1 MKRFYV
7 LLAFLVFGGGSIAL
21 SHAQQ
26 SPTVVPPLGIEKVK
40 ENLYL
45 ITGAGG
51 NTAVFL
57 TRLGVVVVDTKVPNN
72 GPAILEK
79 IRSVTSQPVTMV
91 INTHTHFDHVGSNE
105 AFTGKVEFVA
115 HRLTKANMERM
126 PAFQSEQGRQFLPSR
141 TFDDKMSLLSGADQI
156 DLYHFG
162 RGHTNGDTFVVFP
175 ALKTMHAGDLFPARQ
190 TPIMDGNN
198 GGSGVEYPRTL
209 AKAIAGIKGVETII
223 PGHSPVTDWKNF
235 VEFSGFI
242 QELVD
247 YGRQAKK
254 AGKTVDQAVADFKL
268 PERYAGYGLGRLK
281 ADLTIIYAET
291 D

>member
-1 MKRFYV
+1 MKRFCVLVAFV
-7 LLAFLVFGGGSIAL
+7 LLGGVSYAL
-21 SHAQQ
+21 Q
-26 SPTVVPPLGIEKVK
+26 SPTAGPPPLGIEKVK
-40 ENLYL
+40 ENLYM

-57 TRLGVVVVDTKVPNN
+57 TSRGVVVVDTKVPNN
-72 GPAILEK
+72 GLAILEK

-105 AFTGKVEFVA
+105 AFTGKVEFVS
-115 HRLTKANMERM
+115 HRLTKSNMERM
-126 PAFQSEQGRQFLPSR
+126 PAFQSEQGRQFLPVR
-141 TFDDKMSLLSGADQI
+141 TFDDKLSLLSGAERI
-156 DLYHFG
+156 DLYYFG
-162 RGHTNGDTFVVFP
+162 RGHTNGDTLVVFP
-175 ALKTMHAGDLFPARQ
+175 ALRTMHTGDLFPARQ

-198 GGSGVEYPRTL
+198 GGSGVEYPLTL
-209 AKAIAGIKGVETII
+209 EKVIAGIKGVETII
-223 PGHSPVTDWKNF
+223 PGHSPVTDWRAL

-242 QELVD
+242 RELVD

-281 ADLTIIYAET
+281 ADLNMVYTET
-291 D
+291 E

>member
-1 MKRFYV
+1 MKRLYV
-7 LLAFLVFGGGSIAL
+7 LLAFLVLGGGSIAL

-26 SPTVVPPLGIEKVK
+26 APTAALGIEKVK
-40 ENLYL
+40 DNLYL

-57 TRLGVVVVDTKVPNN
+57 TRQGVVVVDTKVPNN

-79 IRSVTSQPVTMV
+79 IRSVTSLPVTMV

-105 AFTGKVEFVA
+105 SFTGKVEFVA
-115 HRLTKANMERM
+115 HRQTRANMERM
-126 PAFQSEQGRQFLPSR
+126 PAFQSEQGRQFLPGR
-141 TFDDKMSLLSGADQI
+141 TFDEKISLFNGADQI

-162 RGHTNGDTFVVFP
+162 RGHTNGDAFVVFP
-175 ALKTMHAGDLFPARQ
+175 ALRTMHAGDLFPARQ

-209 AKAIAGIKGVETII
+209 ARAIAGIKGVETVI
-223 PGHSPVTDWKNF
+223 PGHSPVTEWKSF

-254 AGKTVDQAVADFKL
+254 AGKTVEQAVADFKL

-281 ADLTIIYAET
+281 ADLAMVYSET